1 MADLRSSNPRVS
13 GFSLIRIRKKR
24 GSKSTTQSPRNAP
37 ISICLR
43 EATSLAAFDTFGPM
57 AIVPADHHSGDL
69 NSRLEAIAARQVS
82 KHSG

>member
-1 MADLRSSNPRVS
+1 M
-13 GFSLIRIRKKR
+13 
-24 GSKSTTQSPRNAP
+24 
-37 ISICLR
+37 SICLR

-82 KHSG
+82 KHQGDSMAPHPLIPLFAIGICPTTLARFNAQSPCRGH